1 MARPSVPRT
10 GGRRGLASDTM
21 TPERILATQPAQ
33 PLHTAPL
40 SVVVGIVASL
50 QRAVFPALL
59 VFFGTGLDGWSV
71 LMASLV
77 FIIVILAG
85 AIGSYIGWRRLTYL
99 VGENDIRVESGILS
113 RTARSVPYE
122 RIQDVSLSQPLL
134 ARIFGLV
141 EVKFE
146 TGAGGSEDI
155 ALAFLTTDEG
165 ERLRQLVRERRDDE
179 AAPVTG
185 GETSGPVVRPLD
197 HGDGEA
203 STLFAMRPGRLVI
216 FGLFEFSLAALA
228 VLLGALQYL
237 SSFTDL
243 DPWDLD
249 FWQQRFGEQ
258 SEVITTMGRS
268 AQFSLFVST
277 MFAIL
282 ALGLAAGLLRTFA
295 RDWDFLLERTGRGFR
310 RRRGLFTRTDVV
322 MPVHRVQALEIGTK
336 LIRYRFGWHSLSF
349 VSLAGDNASSNH
361 QVAPFAQMVEI
372 APIVAAA
379 GFALPNEH
387 AGWQR
392 ASTAYRNDKAMLDSL
407 LWLAITGV
415 VAAFAPPGLFLIP
428 LGIAVIMVA
437 ANLYAWEFRR
447 HAIDAKQ
454 LYAVRGVFAP
464 QSQIANRLKLH
475 SAEISQGPLGR
486 LRGYAT
492 LNLGLAGGEFLI
504 AGLPVERA
512 RELRRSV
519 METITA
525 TDFANI

>member
-1 MARPSVPRT
+1 
-10 GGRRGLASDTM
+10 
-21 TPERILATQPAQ
+21 
-33 PLHTAPL
+33 
-40 SVVVGIVASL
+40 VVVGIVASL

-71 LMASLV
+71 LMAGFV
-77 FIIVILAG
+77 FVMVIVAG
-85 AIGSYIGWRRLTYL
+85 AVGSYIGWRRLTYI

-113 RTARSVPYE
+113 RAARSVPYE
-122 RIQDVSLSQPLL
+122 RIQDVSLSEPLL
-134 ARIFGLV
+134 ARMFGLV

-146 TGAGGSEDI
+146 TGAGESEDI
-155 ALAFLTTDEG
+155 ALAFLTTEEG

-179 AAPVTG
+179 TAPATHSDAS
-185 GETSGPVVRPLD
+185 EPASQPAKRS
-197 HGDGEA
+197 EENA
-203 STLFAMRPGRLVI
+203 STLFAMRPGRLFI

-228 VLLGALQYL
+228 VLLGALQYG

-249 FWQQRFGEQ
+249 FWQERFGEQ
-258 SEVITTMGRS
+258 SEVITEMGRS
-268 AQFSLFVST
+268 AQFSLFLSA
-277 MFAIL
+277 MFAIIL
-282 ALGLAAGLLRTFA
+282 LGLAAGLFRTFA
-295 RDWDFLLERTGRGFR
+295 REWDFLLERTARGFR

-361 QVAPFAQMVEI
+361 QVAPFAKMAEI

-379 GFALPNEH
+379 GFALPDDR
-387 AGWQR
+387 ADWQR
-392 ASTAYRNDKAMLDSL
+392 ASTAYRNDKALLDAL

-415 VAAFAPPGLFLIP
+415 VAVFAPPGLFLIP

-447 HAIDAKQ
+447 HALDAKQ

-464 QSQIANRLKLH
+464 QSQIATRLKLH

-512 RELRRSV
+512 RELRRAV

-525 TDFANI
+525 TDFAHI